1 MEMRAMWVDVAKPGG
16 TVVMLNARNGRLKLK
31 TGEMDYIR
39 FGTGEKTLVMIPGV
53 GDGLK
58 TVKGMALPFAF
69 LYRSL
74 AKDFTVY
81 VFSRR
86 VHLSPEMSTREMA
99 EDLNLAMEA
108 LGLSSVALVGVS
120 QGGMISQWLTID
132 HPDKV
137 GKLVLTV
144 TLSKPNDTV
153 RDVIHRWLDMAKRG
167 DYKGIMLDTAE
178 RSYSEK
184 RIRKARATYRLL
196 GNLGK
201 PKSFDRFI
209 IQAKSCVTH
218 DAYDRLESITCP
230 TLVIGGTDDR
240 IVTGKASE
248 EIAEKILGS
257 QLYMCCSSNSV
268 RAASSQ

>member
-1 MEMRAMWVDVAKPGG
+1 MWVDVAKPGG

-74 AKDFTVY
+74 VKDFTVY

-108 LGLSSVALVGVS
+108 LGLSKPIPKPVA
-120 QGGMISQWLTID
+120 
-132 HPDKV
+132 K
-137 GKLVLTV
+137 
-144 TLSKPNDTV
+144 
-153 RDVIHRWLDMAKRG
+153 KRG
-167 DYKGIMLDTAE
+167 RPRKNPVEETSTQAP
-178 RSYSEK
+178 K
-184 RIRKARATYRLL
+184 RRGR
-196 GNLGK
+196 
-201 PKSFDRFI
+201 PKKN
-209 IQAKSCVTH
+209 Q
-218 DAYDRLESITCP
+218 
-230 TLVIGGTDDR
+230 
-240 IVTGKASE
+240 
-248 EIAEKILGS
+248 
-257 QLYMCCSSNSV
+257 
-268 RAASSQ
+268 